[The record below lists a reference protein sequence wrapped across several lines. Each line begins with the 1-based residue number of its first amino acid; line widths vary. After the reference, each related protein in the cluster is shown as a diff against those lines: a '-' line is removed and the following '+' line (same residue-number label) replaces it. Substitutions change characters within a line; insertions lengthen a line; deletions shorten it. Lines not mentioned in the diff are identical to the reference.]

1 MYNFFQEGFSLENN
15 NEWKIL
21 GEYIK
26 KIRKEKGI
34 SAYSIEQNYG
44 FSRNF
49 WSRIENG
56 THKSAMKPDLLIR
69 IANILD
75 INYIEFYLIV
85 GYIDK
90 DTLNNF
96 YKDFKK
102 T

>member
-1 MYNFFQEGFSLENN
+1 MENTD
-15 NEWKIL
+15 EWKIL

-34 SAYSIEQNYG
+34 SAYSIEQNHG

-56 THKSAMKPDLLIR
+56 SHKSAMKPDLLKK
-69 IANILD
+69 IASILD
-75 INYIEFYLIV
+75 VNYIEFYLIV

-90 DTLNNF
+90 ETLSNYFEYSNN
-96 YKDFKK
+96 
-102 T
+102 

>member
-1 MYNFFQEGFSLENN
+1 MENTD
-15 NEWKIL
+15 EWKIL

-34 SAYSIEQNYG
+34 SAYAIEQNCG

-56 THKSAMKPDLLIR
+56 SHKSAMKPDLLKK
-69 IANILD
+69 IASILD
-75 INYIEFYLIV
+75 VNYIEFYLIV

-90 DTLNNF
+90 ETLSNYFEYSNN
-96 YKDFKK
+96 
-102 T
+102 